1 MQSLIEVADLWKKF
15 RRGERHDSL
24 RDLVMS
30 AARRVVT
37 RGPTPAG
44 ELSVDQFWALRGVSF
59 AIDRGEAV
67 AIIGPNGAGKST
79 LLKLL
84 TRILKPT
91 RGRCDVRG
99 RIGALIE
106 VAAGFHPD
114 LTGRENV
121 YLQGALMGMRRAEI
135 ARAFDAIVAFAGVE
149 AFIDT
154 PVKRY
159 SSGMNARLGFAIA
172 AHLDPDVLIVDE
184 VLSVGDASFQ
194 ERCVSRMQQLVGRG
208 VPLLFVSHNLPS
220 VLQVCSRAI
229 LLDGGRVQ
237 FDGSAHAAVSEYQQL
252 MARRSAAADEADRR
266 TAPITIRD
274 VEVIGTAGRR
284 SAVVPTGGPIT
295 VRIRYEATRPIASP
309 HVAVDLHRADGV
321 YCCGINSRMTDCDFG
336 VLDGAGFVDL
346 QVAGLPL
353 LPGCYVLSVGILD
366 AHCLNA
372 YDLRERIYP
381 FTIVS
386 AGRERGLVHID
397 HAWRLNGTPCSPQ
410 PARRR
415 SRSAA
420 FAEGIA

>member
-1 MQSLIEVADLWKKF
+1 MAPLIEVNEVWKKF
-15 RRGERHDSL
+15 QRGERHDTV
-24 RDLVMS
+24 RDLIVS
-30 AARRVVT
+30 GARRLVST
-37 RGPTPAG
+37 RRTPAN
-44 ELSVDQFWALRGVSF
+44 ELGREQFWALRGVSF
-59 AIDRGEAV
+59 SVDRGEAV
-67 AIIGPNGAGKST
+67 AVIGPNGAGKST

-91 RGRCDVRG
+91 RGHCDVRG

-135 ARAFDAIVAFAGVE
+135 ARTFDAIVAFAGVQ
-149 AFIDT
+149 AFVDT

-184 VLSVGDASFQ
+184 VLSVGDAGFQ
-194 ERCVSRMQQLVGRG
+194 ERCVARMRQLVARG
-208 VPLLFVSHNLPS
+208 VPLVFVSHNLPQ
-220 VLQVCSRAI
+220 VLQVCTRAV
-229 LLDGGRVQ
+229 LLDEGHVL
-237 FDGSAHAAVSEYQQL
+237 FDGAADAAVSAYQQL
-252 MARRSAAADEADRR
+252 VATRTPAARDREGR
-266 TAPITIRD
+266 NAPITITE
-274 VEVIGTAGRR
+274 VELLAAGGRR
-284 SAVVPTGGPIT
+284 AAVVPTGAPVTIR
-295 VRIRYEATRPIASP
+295 VRYRATRPVPGP
-309 HVAVDLHRADGV
+309 HIAVDLHRADGV
-321 YCCGINSRMTDCDFG
+321 YCCGINTRMRDCDLG
-336 VLDGAGFVDL
+336 VLEGAGFVDL
-346 QVAGLPL
+346 QLEGLPL
-353 LPGCYVLSVGILD
+353 LAGSYSLSVGILD

-372 YDLRERIYP
+372 FDLRERVYP

-386 AGRERGLVHID
+386 AERERGVVHIE

-415 SRSAA
+415 SRASA